1 MSDFNVSSIASAV
14 IIRNNEHVPTVA
26 DLPFDMN
33 FETGKHFQRQSFT
46 VFASTDRSQGVL
58 RLHQIQSRHTL
69 GLERQLPYLPPLHLS
84 VLTLERPRTL
94 CKCRHTTRE
103 EHRVLVDRAKEILR
117 ELKELSDQCN
127 EAEMNIK

>member
-14 IIRNNEHVPTVA
+14 MTRNNEHVPTVA

-69 GLERQLPYLPPLHLS
+69 GLEKTASISASTAFIGPHTRKTTHLVQMPPY
-84 VLTLERPRTL
+84 
-94 CKCRHTTRE
+94 
-103 EHRVLVDRAKEILR
+103 
-117 ELKELSDQCN
+117 DQRG
-127 EAEMNIK
+127 A